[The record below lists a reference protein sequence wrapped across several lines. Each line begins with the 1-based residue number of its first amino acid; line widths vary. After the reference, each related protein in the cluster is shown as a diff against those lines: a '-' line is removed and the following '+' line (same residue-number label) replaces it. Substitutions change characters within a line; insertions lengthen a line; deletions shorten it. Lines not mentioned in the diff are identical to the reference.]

1 MWSADQQDAAATCLP
16 SQSSAY
22 LAHYGIASHCFA
34 PRHGTCTGFPRSI
47 TAQAHAHTLTS
58 VCACA
63 LRNSASR
70 EHGASAPHLDCEEIQ
85 TYYCIQLYHRDLN
98 DMSCSAMRNLNV
110 HYVAG
115 TLSGYACAA
124 APPPD
129 EDRRCPTERNYSP
142 DVTNL
147 ADITLEPDANLWR
160 MHRLILRS
168 TQQRSYASC

>member
-1 MWSADQQDAAATCLP
+1 MQRQHACPVSHLP
-16 SQSSAY
+16 ISHTTVSRHIA
-22 LAHYGIASHCFA
+22 LRRAMAHVQVS
-34 PRHGTCTGFPRSI
+34 RRSI
-47 TAQAHAHTLTS
+47 AAQAHAHTLTS

-70 EHGASAPHLDCEEIQ
+70 EHGAIASAPHLDCEEIQ

-98 DMSCSAMRNLNV
+98 DMSCSAMRSLHV

-115 TLSGYACAA
+115 TLTGYACAA

-129 EDRRCPTERNYSP
+129 EDRRGPTERNYSP

-147 ADITLEPDANLWR
+147 ADIKLEPDANLWR